1 MFRLLGILS
10 LGNLLFGGRHH
21 RRALR
26 RGLLLGALLGY
37 FANRDFDMNRVQE
50 DVRETAEKAK
60 RTAREAARAV
70 RKEIHNARRAE
81 RDEWIAE
88 RLETIHTEA
97 EARRAEREARKAARE
112 EREAEAFRTLHAL
125 PECDTREA
133 KEIRE
138 LADDLERDA
147 GTAAMAAN
155 VPTIQFPEED
165 EQFDTSR
172 KYGYA

>member
-50 DVRETAEKAK
+50 EVRETAEKAK

-81 RDEWIAE
+81 RDERIAE
-88 RLETIHTEA
+88 RLETIHAEA

>member
-50 DVRETAEKAK
+50 EVRETAEKAK
-60 RTAREAARAV
+60 RTAREAVRAA
-70 RKEIHNARRAE
+70 RKEIHNARKAE
-81 RDEWIAE
+81 HDQRIAE
-88 RLETIHTEA
+88 RLEAIHTEA
-97 EARRAEREARKAARE
+97 EARRAAREARKAARE
-112 EREAEAFRTLHAL
+112 QREADALRTVHAL

-138 LADDLERDA
+138 LADDLERNA

-165 EQFDTSR
+165 EQFDTFR
-172 KYGYA
+172 KYRYV

>member
-1 MFRLLGILS
+1 MLRLLGVLS

-37 FANRDFDMNRVQE
+37 FANRDFDMNRVRE
-50 DVRETAEKAK
+50 DVRETARKAR
-60 RTAREAARAV
+60 RTAHEAARAA
-70 RKEIHNARRAE
+70 RQEIHNARKAD
-81 RDEWIAE
+81 RDRRIAE
-88 RLETIHTEA
+88 RLEAIHAEA
-97 EARRAEREARKAARE
+97 EARRAERETRKAARDQK
-112 EREAEAFRTLHAL
+112 EAEAFRTVYAL

>member
-1 MFRLLGILS
+1 MLRLLGILS

-37 FANRDFDMNRVQE
+37 AANRDFDLNRVQE
-50 DVRETAEKAK
+50 DVRETAEKAR
-60 RTAREAARAV
+60 RTVREAARAA
-70 RKEIHNARRAE
+70 RKEIRNARRTE
-81 RDEWIAE
+81 HDQRIAE
-88 RLETIHTEA
+88 RLEAIRAEA

-112 EREAEAFRTLHAL
+112 QREAEAHRTVYAL

-147 GTAAMAAN
+147 GTAAIAAN
-155 VPTIQFPEED
+155 VPTIQFPEGD
-165 EQFDTSR
+165 EQFDASR